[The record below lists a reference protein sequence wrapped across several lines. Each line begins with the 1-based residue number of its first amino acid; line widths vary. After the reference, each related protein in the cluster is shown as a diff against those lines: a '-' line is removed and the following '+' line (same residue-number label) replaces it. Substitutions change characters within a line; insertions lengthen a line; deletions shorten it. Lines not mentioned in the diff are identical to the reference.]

1 MEKRDYYKSR
11 KALGAI
17 YDRVIK
23 QSIQFRPDWDNAFD
37 KRILNRFQFDTAM
50 LKSARQIKGQY
61 DAAVRRILSHHNL
74 DTEFEL
80 YTSWAMSRPAVGS
93 DYKRQEELGREFDAI
108 KDRFRDL
115 CFEAA
120 GGRDENKID
129 KFVAAMY
136 KITEQ
141 EIKIALFEH
150 RRGATNE
157 ASNFIPARKL
167 ETKSMPLISF
177 PWIFPWV
184 MIRVASDGKCDPKRS
199 ILAAAHRVL
208 PVPTLPI
215 VHHASM
221 DESELNTSQLKLP
234 KSALNDGDEE
244 KALVALE
251 EDDKKERLPLGME
264 AMSLF
269 EDFDN

>member
-1 MEKRDYYKSR
+1 MEKRQSYISK

-23 QSIQFRPDWDNAFD
+23 QSIRFQPDWGYAFD
-37 KRILNRFQFDTAM
+37 ERILNRFQLDTAM

-80 YTSWAMSRPAVGS
+80 YTSWAMSKPAVGS

-108 KDRFRDL
+108 KERFRDL

-120 GGRDENKID
+120 GGRDEDKID
-129 KFVAAMY
+129 RFVAAMY

-150 RRGATNE
+150 RRGSTNE
-157 ASNFIPARKL
+157 ASNLIPARKL
-167 ETKSMPLISF
+167 EAKSMPLISF

-184 MIRVASDGKCDPKRS
+184 MIRVASNGKCDPKRS
-199 ILAAAHRVL
+199 ILAAAHRFM
-208 PVPTLPI
+208 PIPTLPI
-215 VHHASM
+215 IHRASV
-221 DESELNTSQLKLP
+221 DASEGNASQAKLP
-234 KSALNDGDEE
+234 QSTLNDGEE
-244 KALVALE
+244 KVFVASE
-251 EDDKKERLPLGME
+251 EEKNEEKLPQGME
-264 AMSLF
+264 AMSQF

>member
-1 MEKRDYYKSR
+1 MEKRQTYISK
-11 KALGAI
+11 KALGTI
-17 YDRVIK
+17 YDRVVR
-23 QSIQFRPDWDNAFD
+23 QCIQFRPDWDYAFD
-37 KRILNRFQFDTAM
+37 ERILNRFQLDTAM

-61 DAAVRRILSHHNL
+61 DAAVRRILSHHKL

-80 YTSWAMSRPAVGS
+80 YTSWAMSKPAVGS

-108 KDRFRDL
+108 KDRFREV

-120 GGRDENKID
+120 GGRDDNKID

-157 ASNFIPARKL
+157 ASSLIPARKL

-184 MIRVASDGKCDPKRS
+184 MIRVASDGKCNPKRS
-199 ILAAAHRVL
+199 ILAAAHRFTS
-208 PVPTLPI
+208 VPTLPI
-215 VHHASM
+215 IHHASE
-221 DESELNTSQLKLP
+221 DASELNTSQTVLSQ
-234 KSALNDGDEE
+234 SALNDGDEDKVFIASEEE
-244 KALVALE
+244 KNE
-251 EDDKKERLPLGME
+251 EKVPQGME
-264 AMSLF
+264 AMSQF